1 MLLTAQLLRSPQ
13 MSCRDVLAVSVV
25 PVAMGAREAD
35 LHTAMYGISI
45 LKARFYLDAP
55 LHQVLGALCVLAPV
69 AAAAAWLLYRYARCW
84 LRPWSQWSMA
94 TTTTAML
101 VAIAVVAKMLDR
113 APVVLGL
120 VSDAPAP
127 LLHVMLASEEMLELS
142 LPMFALLAAAQS
154 SLGARASL
162 SDRSLTPHDVQ
173 RIALWSPDAYATGV
187 YIHSPT
193 PITEPGAPAE
203 NKT

>member
-1 MLLTAQLLRSPQ
+1 MPLQFGEEGGVIEIVTLFAYLAAVLGIHLLPSPQ
-13 MSCRDVLAVSVV
+13 MPSRHVLASSVV
-25 PVAMGAREAD
+25 LLAMGAREAD

-113 APVVLGL
+113 APAVLGL

-127 LLHVMLASEEMLELS
+127 LLHVMLASEEVLELS

-154 SLGARASL
+154 SVGARASL
-162 SDRSLTPHDVQ
+162 SDR
-173 RIALWSPDAYATGV
+173 R
-187 YIHSPT
+187 
-193 PITEPGAPAE
+193 
-203 NKT
+203 